1 MGRPSKLTDK
11 QWEQIGR
18 RLVAG
23 EKASAL
29 AKEFKVS
36 RATISERFSESVGKV
51 KTVANQLLAAE
62 DSLKSLTLS
71 EQASAIT
78 LADRL
83 RNISTHVAGAAELA
97 AASAHRLHG
106 IAHDQV
112 QKIDDAEPEKS
123 LAALQ
128 RFGAQTKL
136 GNDAL
141 FGPLSLLNANK
152 DSVKLVNQDTPVTPV
167 RIVVQVEDA
176 SLPEAQ

>member
-1 MGRPSKLTDK
+1 MGRPSKLSEK

-36 RATISERFSESVGKV
+36 RATVSERFSDAVGKV
-51 KTVANQLLAAE
+51 KAVANQIVAAE
-62 DSLKSLTLS
+62 KALEGLSLS
-71 EQASAIT
+71 EQSSAIS

-83 RNISTHVAGAAELA
+83 RNISMHVAGAAEAA
-97 AASAHRLHG
+97 AASAFRLHG
-106 IAHDQV
+106 IAHEQV

-123 LAALQ
+123 IAALQ
-128 RFGAQTKL
+128 RFGVLTKL
-136 GNDAL
+136 GNEAL
-141 FGPLSLLNANK
+141 FGPLNLLNANREAM
-152 DSVKLVNQDTPVTPV
+152 KLVNQDAPVTPV